1 MLHRDVMPNRAW
13 LIAALLLGAS
23 RASAQVV
30 ILDEL
35 GYVEMVEA
43 EDAPAATP
51 NATNGE
57 PDKTKPT
64 FKGERLKTLEYDRR
78 ASTILKAWSTPLKD
92 DAESTEGGEGA
103 SGEVRTGAAESPSG
117 VDAEIAA
124 KLAAA
129 GISTGAVVVTGAR
142 SVSAAR
148 LTPAASTSAPTT
160 VSGAPA
166 APATGPAAAPAATGS
181 APAAAEG
188 EGAAESAPASAADAE
203 QQAKDAAAKAEQ
215 EAKAAAEKAEKDAF
229 EKAIKK
235 LQRDVTLGDWSAV
248 KALFDTLEEAD
259 HKAGYDQ
266 LLLSLMS
273 GPKQRPQVPQQG
285 MPYIERNVFAP
296 ADVVGLASLRKGDI
310 AKDNLQR
317 LGAILSQSLASGHQL
332 QTFLAAV
339 KPTLDDAAGAFSRRS
354 LAHVLVHADRPFYL
368 EGLLPSLDEAREK
381 DDRDALNLLSRFYL
395 ARYDDD
401 KKTEWLEQA
410 WHATQAVLA
419 EGKVEDEA
427 KSEALTRAVD
437 LAPKL
442 RDELGARWLDESF
455 TSRPERGMEIL
466 ATIGAATSTKLA
478 AEPMNDERRLKLLEL
493 QSTATKALLAAAPQL
508 ADQWKRELEVLADAW
523 LREAQFTYQND
534 ESTSLGPR
542 MERDYY
548 GNFFYYEYGGGRRG
562 HMPTPLRTD
571 KILDTRPSDDWLA
584 RLDPTLQPRFQMIF
598 AQLLLKVGE
607 EALAFPYIESLA
619 RSLPEQ
625 TEELVAEFLR
635 VWIKNHDPND
645 SSRRQ
650 NRYIYFFGFEER
662 ASGIPLT
669 RSKQDRNLRELGE
682 WIARLRTLGVEI
694 DEDQLAQAFK
704 TAHSTAEIYRLE
716 TVEQIFGPMDTLD
729 PKMLAGLVQTMRENL
744 LEVWRDPALQK
755 DKQTNRRQQDIE
767 AEVRRGYEL
776 ARTTLA
782 RALEKHATSWQ
793 LWLAQATI
801 EHDENNYAAT
811 LKKEAQFSD
820 RRKAAFATFARA
832 ADAYAAAAPTLEEA
846 DESTEVYELWFYAA
860 LGACDLKA
868 IEPKHVLAS
877 EQIGLVRER
886 LTSLGGERGERHLAK
901 FASSLFARM
910 SNANPGVKFRYAREG
925 LAIVGEHK
933 LARDVRSVFDY
944 YSDLVTEI
952 QLVVSVDGST
962 RVGHAQPFGLRVDIR
977 HTREIERESGGFGKY
992 LQNQNS
998 QSYSYNYGRPTEDYR
1013 DKFEEA
1019 AREALKENFDVLSVT
1034 FNNPKAHSIAD
1045 AQYGWRR
1052 TPYAYLLVKPR
1063 GPQIDKV
1070 PPLHLDLDFL
1080 DTSGYA
1086 VLPVESPVLALDA
1099 SEAQGD
1105 PRPHT
1110 RVAIT
1115 QTLDERQAKDGKL
1128 LLEVKA
1134 TVVGLAPEFDA
1145 LFDFA
1150 PTGFA
1155 ISARDDQGVS
1165 VVKFD
1170 EELDGVVSERLW
1182 TLTLQADD
1190 DAKELPET
1198 LAFPKPKVETKSLDH
1213 FRYVDADL
1221 ASVEP
1226 LVKLERR
1233 YGETR
1238 TNWALPVGGALA
1250 ALVAMGFVAM
1260 RTRRKPSE
1268 AASERFPVPEQATAF
1283 NVIGLLREIHAENG
1297 LAPDER
1303 RALEAEIDGIERRF
1317 FAADQ
1322 SHDGPGEGDLRDIA
1336 VRWASR
1342 AR

>member
-1 MLHRDVMPNRAW
+1 MLQRYVKSKRAW
-13 LIAALLLGAS
+13 MMAAVLLSAS
-23 RASAQVV
+23 SAPAQVM

-35 GYVEMVEA
+35 GYVEMVEV
-43 EDAPAATP
+43 EESPAASPT
-51 NATNGE
+51 AAASE

-64 FKGERLKTLEYDRR
+64 WKGERLQKLEYDRR

-92 DAESTEGGEGA
+92 DADKPEGEGDA
-103 SGEVRTGAAESPSG
+103 SGKLETGAVEAPSG
-117 VDAEIAA
+117 EAADIAA

-129 GISTGAVVVTGAR
+129 RASSGVIVVSG
-142 SVSAAR
+142 VSAVRAVP
-148 LTPAASTSAPTT
+148 LTPATSTSSSSAP
-160 VSGAPA
+160 SAAGSPPA
-166 APATGPAAAPAATGS
+166 APTGAAVAVASEPASESGAD
-181 APAAAEG
+181 
-188 EGAAESAPASAADAE
+188 EGADKPESPEDAE
-203 QQAKDAAAKAEQ
+203 KKAKE
-215 EAKAAAEKAEKDAF
+215 AAEKAEKEAF
-229 EKAIKK
+229 EKAVAK
-235 LQRDVTLGDWSAV
+235 LQRDVTLGDWPAV
-248 KALFDTLEEAD
+248 KALFDTLEEGD

-266 LLLSLMS
+266 LLQSLMS

-296 ADVVGLASLRKGDI
+296 ADVVGLASLRKGEI
-310 AKDNLQR
+310 AKGNLQH

-354 LAHVLVHADRPFYL
+354 LAHVLVHADRPYYL
-368 EGLLPSLDEAREK
+368 EGLLPALDEAREK

-442 RDELGARWLDESF
+442 REELGARWLDESF
-455 TSRPERGMEIL
+455 SSRPERGMEIL

-478 AEPMNDERRLKLLEL
+478 AEPMNGERRLKLLEL

-542 MERDYY
+542 MERDFY
-548 GNFFYYEYGGGRRG
+548 GNYFYYDYYGGGRRG
-562 HMPTPLRTD
+562 NMPTPLRTD

-619 RSLPEQ
+619 RTLPEQ
-625 TEELVAEFLR
+625 AEELVAEFLR

-682 WIARLRTLGVEI
+682 WITRLRTLGVEI
-694 DEDQLAQAFK
+694 DEEQLAQAFK
-704 TAHSTAEIYRLE
+704 TAHSSAEIYRLE

-729 PKMLAGLVQTMRENL
+729 PKMLAGLVQTMRTNL

-782 RALEKHATSWQ
+782 RALEKHPSSWQ
-793 LWLAQATI
+793 LWLTQAAI

-811 LKKEAQFSD
+811 LKKDAQFSE
-820 RRKAAFATFARA
+820 RRKVAFATFAKA
-832 ADAYAAAAPTLEEA
+832 ADAYAAAAPKLEEA

-868 IEPKHVLAS
+868 IEPKHVLAAD
-877 EQIGLVRER
+877 QIGLVRER
-886 LTSLGGERGERHLAK
+886 LTAMEGERGERHLAK
-901 FASSLFARM
+901 FASSLFSRM

-952 QLVVSVDGST
+952 QLVVSVDGTT
-962 RVGHAQPFGLRVDIR
+962 RVGHAQPFGLRVDLR

-998 QSYSYNYGRPTEDYR
+998 QSFSYNYGRPTEDYR

-1063 GPQIDKV
+1063 GPQVDKV
-1070 PPLHLDLDFL
+1070 PPLRLDLDFL

-1099 SEAQGD
+1099 SDAQGD
-1105 PRPHT
+1105 PRPHQ

-1134 TVVGLAPEFDA
+1134 NVVGLAPEFDA

-1150 PTGFA
+1150 PSGFA
-1155 ISARDDQGVS
+1155 IAGREDQGVS
-1165 VVKFD
+1165 IVKFD
-1170 EELDGVVSERLW
+1170 EELDGVVSERMW
-1182 TLTLQADD
+1182 TLTLQADSES
-1190 DAKELPET
+1190 KELPET

-1233 YGETR
+1233 YGEKR
-1238 TNWALPVGGALA
+1238 TNWLPLIGGALA
-1250 ALVAMGFVAM
+1250 AVVAVGFVAL
-1260 RTRRKPSE
+1260 RKRQRPGE
-1268 AASERFPVPEQATAF
+1268 AVRERFPVPEQATAF
-1283 NVIGLLREIHAENG
+1283 NVIGLLREIHRENG
-1297 LAPDER
+1297 LAPQER
-1303 RALEAEIDGIERRF
+1303 VELENEIDGLERRY

-1322 SHDGPGEGDLRDIA
+1322 ADVERGEADLREIA

-1342 AR
+1342 TR